1 MTIMVC
7 VIQILILAGIC
18 FFQTY
23 PFSLSDL
30 HTGVFEIL
38 YYARSNK
45 DNNKTNRSTTQK
57 KTHTTAVGRGAG
69 AYSTG
74 IVSSL
79 FKRFK
84 IQEIQDSVCSSV
96 CSLQFSNVIVL

>member
-1 MTIMVC
+1 MTILVC

-38 YYARSNK
+38 YIMQEAT
-45 DNNKTNRSTTQK
+45 KTTTRQ
-57 KTHTTAVGRGAG
+57 TET
-69 AYSTG
+69 
-74 IVSSL
+74 
-79 FKRFK
+79 
-84 IQEIQDSVCSSV
+84 
-96 CSLQFSNVIVL
+96 